1 MEMLC
6 LNREKSI
13 TIHDL
18 PISERPRERLQ
29 KFGVEALSA
38 QEILAL
44 ILGRGIAGESVI
56 VTAQRLLSQFGN
68 LRGMASAS
76 VEELS
81 QVKGIGVAKASQIKT
96 AFELTNRLEDYSAAG
111 DKPLV
116 KTPDDVVGV
125 VRSRLRGKKK
135 EHFLALLLDTRNQLI
150 KVSEI
155 SIGSLDTSIV
165 HPREVF
171 KEAISASAASVI
183 FAHNHPSGDPE
194 ASEDDIELTKRL
206 AKAGEI
212 VGIDVLDHIVI
223 GDKEYLS
230 LKRFVKADKLMRHFH
245 AGIKS
250 IMIDVTDT
258 RIASAVFDVFDFQ
271 LAGSV
276 INYIGGAYCDRG
288 QGDSGKKVVAV
299 VIPDAEIDT
308 RAFRLHDIVPEIV
321 DLVVIDIPVAVIG
334 FILELVPV

>member
-1 MEMLC
+1 MK
-6 LNREKSI
+6 KSF

-29 KFGVEALSA
+29 KIGVEALSA

-44 ILGRGIAGESVI
+44 ILGRGIAGESVV
-56 VTAQRLLSQFGN
+56 VTAQRLLSRFGN
-68 LRGMASAS
+68 LRGIASAS

-81 QVKGIGVAKASQIKT
+81 QVRGIGIAKASQIKA
-96 AFELTNRLEDYSAAG
+96 AFELANRLEDYSTAG

-116 KTPDDVVGV
+116 KTPDDVAGV

-135 EHFLALLLDTRNQLI
+135 EHFLALLLDTRSQLI

-212 VGIDVLDHIVI
+212 VGIDVLDHII
-223 GDKEYLS
+223 ICDKKYLS
-230 LKRFVKADKLMRHFH
+230 LKREGLF
-245 AGIKS
+245 
-250 IMIDVTDT
+250 
-258 RIASAVFDVFDFQ
+258 
-271 LAGSV
+271 
-276 INYIGGAYCDRG
+276 
-288 QGDSGKKVVAV
+288 
-299 VIPDAEIDT
+299 
-308 RAFRLHDIVPEIV
+308 
-321 DLVVIDIPVAVIG
+321 
-334 FILELVPV
+334 

>member
-1 MEMLC
+1 M
-6 LNREKSI
+6 

-29 KFGVEALSA
+29 KFGAEALSA

-56 VTAQRLLSQFGN
+56 VTDQRLLSQFGS
-68 LRGMASAS
+68 LKGIASAS

-81 QVKGIGVAKASQIKT
+81 QVKGIGIAKASQIKA
-96 AFELTNRLEDYSAAG
+96 AFELANRLEGYPEAAE
-111 DKPLV
+111 KPIV
-116 KTPDDVVGV
+116 KTPDDVANL
-125 VRSRLRGKKK
+125 VRSKLRGKKK
-135 EHFLALLLDTRNQLI
+135 EHFLALLLDTRSQLI

-206 AKAGEI
+206 VKAGEVI
-212 VGIDVLDHIVI
+212 GIDVLDHIII
-223 GDKEYLS
+223 GDKKYLS
-230 LKRFVKADKLMRHFH
+230 LKREGLF
-245 AGIKS
+245 
-250 IMIDVTDT
+250 
-258 RIASAVFDVFDFQ
+258 
-271 LAGSV
+271 
-276 INYIGGAYCDRG
+276 
-288 QGDSGKKVVAV
+288 
-299 VIPDAEIDT
+299 
-308 RAFRLHDIVPEIV
+308 
-321 DLVVIDIPVAVIG
+321 
-334 FILELVPV
+334 